1 MAIQLKRSSV
11 AGSVPADLQPGELAV
26 NDAGSTPVIYLTD
39 ASGRTFAL
47 TGQWTEV
54 TYRIL
59 DESGNILTTEAASPL
74 RREE

>member
-11 AGSVPADLQPGELAV
+11 AGSVPAGLEPGELAI
-26 NDAGSTPVIYLTD
+26 NDAGSTPVIYVTA

-54 TYRIL
+54 AYRIL